1 MICHTFGE
9 NRALYNYSKNTRL
22 EGEWIM
28 FCENCGARLTDDEVY
43 CPECGMRQDAPSPF
57 TPAKTVCPF
66 CGEALEP
73 DSVFCEHCGKKLTIQ
88 SVSSFP
94 KQPSEEF
101 ANVTSHVKT
110 KSFPIALIMIPGIV
124 LLIFLAV
131 RYGGSIIAPPK
142 PDPNTQQVFG
152 SESSNVATPDSVADA
167 ATITGPPHETNMES
181 VFPTEP
187 VTESESEA
195 EAEAKTEAETEA
207 KTEAEAKAEAEAE
220 AEAVNEATPQPQPE
234 PDTGHEQEPADEP
247 ALRYDPLDY
256 ETFKEAT
263 LADFTW
269 VTYDIAHGILP
280 SGLDRLE
287 HFEEIE
293 GGWKMYIIDDLDGTY
308 DSPMERLCRC
318 AFGVDANGRGIGIRW
333 DYIHNYHTDEGWDDK
348 TSDSFFYGPWDNGVF
363 SGIGPGSITITD
375 FWHENDH
382 EYAVGRMTWPD
393 GVPAVIFLVRP

>member
-1 MICHTFGE
+1 
-9 NRALYNYSKNTRL
+9 
-22 EGEWIM
+22 M
-28 FCENCGARLTDDEVY
+28 FCENCGARLTADEVY
-43 CPECGMRQDAPSPF
+43 CPECGMRQDAASPL
-57 TPAKTVCPF
+57 TPANTVCPF
-66 CGEALEP
+66 CGKALEP
-73 DSVFCEHCGKKLTIQ
+73 DSVFCKYCGKKLTGQ
-88 SVSSFP
+88 SLPSIP
-94 KQPSEEF
+94 DQPSAES
-101 ANVTSHVKT
+101 ANVTSPEKT
-110 KSFPIALIMIPGIV
+110 KPFPLALVIIPAIV

-131 RYGGSIIAPPK
+131 RYGGSIITPPK
-142 PDPNTQQVFG
+142 PDPDTQQVLG
-152 SESSNVATPDSVADA
+152 SESSNVVTQEPDSDVTSIAEN
-167 ATITGPPHETNMES
+167 PQETNTES
-181 VFPTEP
+181 ALPAEP
-187 VTESESEA
+187 VTEPESEA
-195 EAEAKTEAETEA
+195 EAESEAGAEA
-207 KTEAEAKAEAEAE
+207 KAEAEAEVGAEAKAKAEAEAEAE
-220 AEAVNEATPQPQPE
+220 AEAVNEATPKPQPE
-234 PDTGHEQEPADEP
+234 PDTGHESKPADKP

-287 HFEEIE
+287 NFEEVE
-293 GGWKMYIIDDLDGTY
+293 GGWKMYIIDDPDGTY

-318 AFGVDANGRGIGIRW
+318 AFGADANGRCIGIRW

-375 FWHENDH
+375 FWHANNH